1 LISKNPNLNTNNN
14 TLSFNSNNSTSLGS
28 ISNNKKQSKEITE
41 GDFENIKLNMGNNN
55 TNEENNPEEP

>member
-1 LISKNPNLNTNNN
+1 MISKNPNLNTNNN